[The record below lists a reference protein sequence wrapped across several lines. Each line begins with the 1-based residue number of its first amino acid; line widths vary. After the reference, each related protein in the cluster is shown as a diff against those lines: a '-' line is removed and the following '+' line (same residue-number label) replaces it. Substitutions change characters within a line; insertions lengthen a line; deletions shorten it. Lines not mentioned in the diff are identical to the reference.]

1 MIFSV
6 YEFHI
11 INLNIYFYSFITLNL
26 LSAPF
31 SLTIEDFDTRFAV
44 FQSIFQSILNPGNTP
59 VTSGSTLMLCL
70 IYKGLSFFGYRNTSI
85 FPF

>member
-11 INLNIYFYSFITLNL
+11 INLNIHFYSFITLNL

-31 SLTIEDFDTRFAV
+31 SLTIEDFDNRFAV
-44 FQSIFQSILNPGNTP
+44 FNQS
-59 VTSGSTLMLCL
+59 
-70 IYKGLSFFGYRNTSI
+70 
-85 FPF
+85 